1 MNFLEMIENHPVF
14 QNESWNPQ
22 HNLAIQLAVSLFW
35 FGSNGNGAAV
45 YQLENFFSIGHG
57 TVNLYTQNVPTSVLG
72 FFFSLLF
79 WPTKEEH
86 IEISQVIWRF
96 SRFYWIC
103 WWNHHCFKSKTQ
115 TWWKTYFDWKKR
127 QSNLLIEFFLQK
139 TDQKC
144 FLCSYRH
151 SIAVQLVCN
160 NNKKFI
166 FLHAGLPGSCH
177 DSYFFIKMQISQKP
191 PS

>member
-22 HNLAIQLAVSLFW
+22 HNPAIQIAVSLFW

-45 YQLENFFSIGHG
+45 YQLENFFSIGYG

-115 TWWKTYFDWKKR
+115 TWWKT
-127 QSNLLIEFFLQK
+127 LLWLEEKTLHCCTTCLQQQQKVHFPPCWPSRFLSW
-139 TDQKC
+139 
-144 FLCSYRH
+144 FL
-151 SIAVQLVCN
+151 
-160 NNKKFI
+160 
-166 FLHAGLPGSCH
+166 FLHQNADFSETSKLIWWQPT
-177 DSYFFIKMQISQKP
+177 
-191 PS
+191 PSGWICLCQC